1 MKTIAKL
8 IFGAAAAA
16 LVATGPAGAKDK
28 PLKFGYINKM
38 GDHPWFVSEV
48 GGAKAKAE
56 ELGAELLVQDV
67 QFDSNL
73 AITAFDTMVGDG
85 VAGIAIVVPEQSL
98 GPRVAEKAKEAGIP
112 LIAVDDDIYYQDGT
126 PVPYVGLDAYSIG
139 RKVGEEIARIYRK
152 EGWDKS
158 GHEVRVASI
167 EDKKAETC
175 MKRNQ
180 GAEDAFREAVPDFPA
195 ENIIHVPYDNP
206 MESAITN
213 MTTTLTAYPQVT
225 HWMFWSCNDDGVLGG
240 VRAMENS
247 GMGAD
252 QAIGVGIDGS
262 RSCGLFGQ
270 GQVSGFRGTMWLNS
284 ALHGQLAIQL
294 LHDAVASGKPLPE
307 KTYSDPILV
316 NEETFPQYKEML
328 GC

>member
-1 MKTIAKL
+1 MQR
-8 IFGAAAAA
+8 
-16 LVATGPAGAKDK
+16 PK
-28 PLKFGYINKM
+28 PRNWAPICWSRTCSSN
-38 GDHPWFVSEV
+38 
-48 GGAKAKAE
+48 
-56 ELGAELLVQDV
+56 
-67 QFDSNL
+67 SNL
-73 AITAFDTMVGDG
+73 AITAFDTMIGDG

-98 GPRVAEKAKEAGIP
+98 GPRVAEKAREAGIP
-112 LIAVDDDIYYQDGT
+112 LIAVDDDIYYEDGK

-139 RKVGEEIARIYRK
+139 RKVGEEIARIYRE
-152 EGWDKS
+152 EGWDKA

-213 MTTTLTAYPQVT
+213 MTTTLTAHPQVT

-270 GQVSGFRGTMWLNS
+270 GQKSGFRGTMWLNS

-316 NEETFPQYKEML
+316 NEETFPQVQGNAGLLRTGRRRMVPIGAGL
-328 GC
+328 RLRPA

>member
-1 MKTIAKL
+1 MKTIARL
-8 IFGAAAAA
+8 FFGAAAAA
-16 LVATGPAGAKDK
+16 LLATGVAGAQDK

-56 ELGAELLVQDV
+56 ELGADLLVQDV

-139 RKVGEEIARIYRK
+139 RKVGEEIARIYRE

-270 GQVSGFRGTMWLNS
+270 GQESGFRGTMWLNS

-294 LHDAVASGKPLPE
+294 LHDAVANGKPLPE

>member
-8 IFGAAAAA
+8 FFGAAAAA
-16 LVATGPAGAKDK
+16 LVATGLAGAQDK

-56 ELGAELLVQDV
+56 ELGADLLVQDV

-112 LIAVDDDIYYQDGT
+112 LIAVDDDIYYQDGK

-139 RKVGEEIARIYRK
+139 RKVGEEIARIYRE
-152 EGWDKS
+152 EGWDKA

-213 MTTTLTAYPQVT
+213 MTTTLTATRRSPIGC
-225 HWMFWSCNDDGVLGG
+225 SG
-240 VRAMENS
+240 RATTTAS
-247 GMGAD
+247 SA
-252 QAIGVGIDGS
+252 
-262 RSCGLFGQ
+262 
-270 GQVSGFRGTMWLNS
+270 VSGRWRIPAWARIKRSGS
-284 ALHGQLAIQL
+284 A
-294 LHDAVASGKPLPE
+294 
-307 KTYSDPILV
+307 
-316 NEETFPQYKEML
+316 
-328 GC
+328 